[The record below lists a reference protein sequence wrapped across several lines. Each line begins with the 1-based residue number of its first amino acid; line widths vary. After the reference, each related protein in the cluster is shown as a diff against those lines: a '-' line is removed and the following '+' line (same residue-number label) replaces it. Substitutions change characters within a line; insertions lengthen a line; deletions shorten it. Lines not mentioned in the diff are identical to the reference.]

1 MEKKN
6 IIGAIEKYAIPS
18 FKHIGIHLSVAIVL
32 CLVLFLLVLKGRYVI
47 GATSFVIITSS
58 ISAASGALLA
68 ISLALATFFSRHITD
83 WRDKLVDRLEKGQI
97 DLASQMA
104 RSAKNH
110 PEISK
115 RLTELYLQSYM
126 YIPGQAVDTDE
137 VLRASKIFNDWATT
151 KALQSQRANRTFD
164 FSNLNTYESLEKHL
178 FDANQSCRH
187 VRESLMLL
195 SAAEKTSRAIAVFPP
210 LMASWAVILLVSLI
224 FAFMGGMGIL
234 DIGVYFPMLLMLLYL
249 IVVSLISL
257 VISGGNI
264 IMHIT
269 RGLERGYEIA
279 MAQLAQKSI
288 SDEKPSHKSKKI

>member
-1 MEKKN
+1 MRKKN

-18 FKHIGIHLSVAIVL
+18 FKHIGIHASVAIVL
-32 CLVLFLLVLKGRYVI
+32 CLVLFILVFKGRSVI
-47 GATSFVIITSS
+47 GVTSFVTITSS

-83 WRDKLVDRLEKGQI
+83 WRDKLIDRLEEAQI

-115 RLTELYLQSYM
+115 RLTELYLQAYM
-126 YIPGQAVDTDE
+126 YIPGQAVDEDE
-137 VLRASKIFNDWATT
+137 VIRASKIFNEWATK
-151 KALQSQRANRTFD
+151 KASESQSANRTFD
-164 FSNLNTYESLEKHL
+164 FSKLNTYESLEKHL

-195 SAAEKTSRAIAVFPP
+195 SAAEKTSRAITVLPP
-210 LMASWAVILLVSLI
+210 LMASWAVILLVSLV
-224 FAFMGGMGIL
+224 FAFIGGLGTL
-234 DIGVYFPMLLMLLYL
+234 DAGAYFPMLLMLLYL
-249 IVVSLISL
+249 IIVSLVSL

-264 IMHIT
+264 VMHIT
-269 RGLERGYEIA
+269 RGLEKGYEIA
-279 MAQLAQKSI
+279 MEQLAQKSI
-288 SDEKPSHKSKKI
+288 SGEKPSDKSKKV